1 MALPAVGG
9 VYGNLGAG
17 RVYLDG
23 NSAGGWHSGGGG
35 GIWLAMLDHR
45 TALSFGVESSTE
57 GTLLQAGTAFGF

>member
-1 MALPAVGG
+1 MAKKIAAITIALV
-9 VYGNLGAG
+9 LG
-17 RVYLDG
+17 
-23 NSAGGWHSGGGG
+23 SGG